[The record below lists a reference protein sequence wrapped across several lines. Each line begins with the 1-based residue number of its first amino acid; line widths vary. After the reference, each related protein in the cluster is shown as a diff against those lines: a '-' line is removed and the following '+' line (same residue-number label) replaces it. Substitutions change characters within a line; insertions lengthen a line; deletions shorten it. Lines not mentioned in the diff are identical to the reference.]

1 MNFKLAVSA
10 LVLGCAFVS
19 LQGCAADAPAD
30 EADAEKAEKAE
41 EAETSAAELTAN
53 AKKIVGAFHGAS
65 TARPP
70 TFEGIVFAQNGTF
83 FADLDT
89 GIRCITAPCPSSAH
103 LEGTFSATKS
113 YIRLTAKA
121 GTPSSDF
128 YGRYK
133 YTLNGDKLSF
143 ARTASGTTWLQ
154 SLGKE
159 ISYCAAAADCGGQ
172 GLIHPMCA
180 PGGWS
185 CSAANTCAFKCGGLP
200 VDSSLWPASATKLV
214 AESPGGGFT
223 PPAPPG
229 STCAVGKQKYT
240 LDRATKVM
248 TSEICELSGG
258 KLALKTA
265 TTTIT
270 SSELGQITTA
280 MNKVTVATQDM
291 CGADKPFL
299 SITVTTPE
307 GDKNYTDSFYRCQ
320 GGDRTYVDNIDGVF
334 GAMRDA
340 L

>member
-19 LQGCAADAPAD
+19 LQGCAADAPVD
-30 EADAEKAEKAE
+30 EADAE
-41 EAETSAAELTAN
+41 EADTSADELTAN
-53 AKKIVGAFHGAS
+53 AKKIVGAFHGDS
-65 TARPP
+65 NPRPP
-70 TFEGIVFAQNGTF
+70 TFQGLVFAQNGTF
-83 FADLDT
+83 FGDLDT

-103 LEGTFSATKS
+103 LEGTFTATKS
-113 YIRLTAKA
+113 YVRLTAKA

-133 YTLNGDKLSF
+133 YTVNGDKLTF
-143 ARTASGTTWLQ
+143 ARSAGGSTWTQ
-154 SLGKE
+154 SLAKE

-172 GLIHPMCA
+172 PLMHPMCA
-180 PGGWS
+180 PGGWT
-185 CSAANTCAFKCGGLP
+185 CSTANTCAFKCGGLP
-200 VDSSLWPASATKLV
+200 VDPSLYPANATKLV

-240 LDRATKVM
+240 LDRATKKM
-248 TSEICELSGG
+248 TSEICELTGG
-258 KLALKTA
+258 KLMLKTA

-270 SSELGQITTA
+270 SSELGQITKA
-280 MNKVTVATQDM
+280 MNKVTIATQDM
-291 CGADKPFL
+291 CGADKPML

-307 GDKNYTDSFYRCQ
+307 GDKTYTDSFYRCQ